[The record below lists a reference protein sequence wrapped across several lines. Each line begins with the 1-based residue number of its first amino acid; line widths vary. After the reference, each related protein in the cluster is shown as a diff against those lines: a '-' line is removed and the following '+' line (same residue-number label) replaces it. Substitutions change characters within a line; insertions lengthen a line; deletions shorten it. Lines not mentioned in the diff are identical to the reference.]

1 MQQGNIIKLPRVSV
15 LMATY
20 NGIDYLEEQ
29 IMSIL
34 SQKGVI
40 ISLFIS
46 DDCSDDDTVGLLKRY
61 KKKYDN
67 IFIVSKNKKFGS
79 AARNFLSLL
88 NDHDATNFDY
98 IALADQDDIWLDS
111 KIYRSINCFNKLN
124 SSGYSS
130 NVTSWKEPNN
140 LKNKIIFDQKQ
151 TKYDFMFQGPGPGCS
166 FVLKSDSAQK
176 LILFIRSLSQSE
188 VDQIWFHDWLIY
200 AFFRFNN
207 HKWHIDNESH
217 ILYRQHDSNVLGAN
231 EGNKASLKRM
241 KLIYTKEYRQ
251 QILFLSKVIGYER
264 HLPIFKFNLFNFCFI
279 LSPFKTRRKPLH
291 GLILFILSVFRA
303 F

>member
-20 NGIDYLEEQ
+20 NGINYLDEQ

-46 DDCSDDDTVGLLKRY
+46 DDCSDDNTVGLLERY

-88 NDHDATNFDY
+88 NDHDATKFDY

-124 SSGYSS
+124 
-130 NVTSWKEPNN
+130 
-140 LKNKIIFDQKQ
+140 
-151 TKYDFMFQGPGPGCS
+151 TKYGECKICYDNDKLFKCYKCNAYYC
-166 FVLKSDSAQK
+166 LKCIK
-176 LILFIRSLSQSE
+176 
-188 VDQIWFHDWLIY
+188 
-200 AFFRFNN
+200 
-207 HKWHIDNESH
+207 
-217 ILYRQHDSNVLGAN
+217 
-231 EGNKASLKRM
+231 
-241 KLIYTKEYRQ
+241 
-251 QILFLSKVIGYER
+251 KVI
-264 HLPIFKFNLFNFCFI
+264 KNF
-279 LSPFKTRRKPLH
+279 PK
-291 GLILFILSVFRA
+291 
-303 F
+303 